1 MFTSIYTTLNIS
13 CQIKLPTGSKISD
26 DGSSI
31 ILANGNDIGIESIR
45 FADLD
50 GNDLTSLEIED
61 VESVVLEQ
69 FNPKEFAEADKE
81 KLAKCTH
88 IELNG
93 EILSK
98 IIQDQ
103 QMSGVYVFADD
114 EGLEYE
120 IEENTEELLKCKFFA
135 LQELD

>member
-50 GNDLTSLEIED
+50 GNDSTSLEIED
-61 VESVVLEQ
+61 VESVSLEQFTPVEFNLEQ
-69 FNPKEFAEADKE
+69 FNLEQFVEANKGKIAEVK
-81 KLAKCTH
+81 
-88 IELNG
+88 
-93 EILSK
+93 
-98 IIQDQ
+98 
-103 QMSGVYVFADD
+103 
-114 EGLEYE
+114 
-120 IEENTEELLKCKFFA
+120 
-135 LQELD
+135 